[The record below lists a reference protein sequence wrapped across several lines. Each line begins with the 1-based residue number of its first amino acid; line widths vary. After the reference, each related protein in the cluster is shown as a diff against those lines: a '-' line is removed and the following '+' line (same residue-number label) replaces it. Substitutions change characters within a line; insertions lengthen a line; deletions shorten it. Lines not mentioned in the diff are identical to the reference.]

1 MNTKGLVALISLNLG
16 LDSGLISQKFF
27 AMLIIMVLVNTMIPC
42 PTVALIY
49 RISKKKSPEQLEQEK
64 NEGPTFKVMAAI
76 NHHISAPYMVSLA
89 KTLSL
94 KQKPLELTFIRLL
107 ESSSRPSEIMA
118 GWSKKSERKDDVII
132 CATQRAKLL
141 NVNVKETLY
150 YMSNDIGHD
159 ICKDSR
165 NKEVDLLIVGCHHK
179 RIRGETV
186 QKVIEGSAVSTAFLL
201 GKQENLELTSNI
213 LFLYR
218 ESEHD
223 ILALKLAM
231 TIAESQNQRLTIL
244 HITTP
249 KKRENQAFLNMLLQK
264 TYIGMPHRIKTFLK
278 VTANC
283 YSYNIDYKLV
293 ETESKYKT
301 ALTQELNSTQ
311 YSFVVLGLS
320 SKIARRVQVI
330 NENLPIMAVMDVEV
344 MLRQKMEQM
353 GEEHR
358 DLIRSGDGSR
368 SNEEVSINISNSF
381 RERFE

>member
-1 MNTKGLVALISLNLG
+1 
-16 LDSGLISQKFF
+16 
-27 AMLIIMVLVNTMIPC
+27 
-42 PTVALIY
+42 
-49 RISKKKSPEQLEQEK
+49 
-64 NEGPTFKVMAAI
+64 
-76 NHHISAPYMVSLA
+76 
-89 KTLSL
+89 
-94 KQKPLELTFIRLL
+94 
-107 ESSSRPSEIMA
+107 
-118 GWSKKSERKDDVII
+118 
-132 CATQRAKLL
+132 
-141 NVNVKETLY
+141 
-150 YMSNDIGHD
+150 MSY
-159 ICKDSR
+159 
-165 NKEVDLLIVGCHHK
+165 L
-179 RIRGETV
+179 
-186 QKVIEGSAVSTAFLL
+186 Q
-201 GKQENLELTSNI
+201 
-213 LFLYR
+213 
-218 ESEHD
+218 
-223 ILALKLAM
+223 
-231 TIAESQNQRLTIL
+231 TIL